1 MLKEI
6 SFYYQYQ
13 DSFKNTYCGRYIL
26 IKYEQVLGA
35 FCTWQ
40 EACLKGLELC
50 GEDSFFVKYCA

>member
-1 MLKEI
+1 MLREI

-13 DSFKNTYCGRYIL
+13 ENFINKYHGRYIL
-26 IKYEQVLGA
+26 IKDEKMIGD

-40 EACLKGLELC
+40 EASCKGLELC